1 MSNEN
6 HENDI
11 TFYTKQVD
19 SVLKYHNKNKNI
31 PFIALLL
38 SAIKKPWGNKIIKS
52 EQMNFNNFESREYD
66 YDKLEAGLL
75 GYEEVAIEDVTK

>member
-38 SAIKKPWGNKIIKS
+38 SAIKKPWVIKS
-52 EQMNFNNFESREYD
+52 
-66 YDKLEAGLL
+66 
-75 GYEEVAIEDVTK
+75 

>member
-52 EQMNFNNFESREYD
+52 EQLISITLNQEHMIMTNL
-66 YDKLEAGLL
+66 KLA
-75 GYEEVAIEDVTK
+75 Y